1 MMTMSRAISAGQASN
16 YYKQEFTNSQDNYYR
31 EAGEVQGRWCGSL
44 AEEWNLKG
52 EVTSEQYERL
62 VAGQDPHTGEQLI
75 RVVSARETVNRFGD
89 EITTSEHRAAWDAT
103 ISAPK
108 SVSLAALVGGDGR
121 IRDAYRESINETVK
135 ELEKY
140 LQARA
145 LRKGKDSTPD
155 LPPETITKART
166 KTKPKQRRRRA
177 R

>member
-1 MMTMSRAISAGQASN
+1 MLTISRAVSVT
-16 YYKQEFTNSQDNYYR
+16 TN
-31 EAGEVQGRWCGSL
+31 
-44 AEEWNLKG
+44 
-52 EVTSEQYERL
+52 
-62 VAGQDPHTGEQLI
+62 
-75 RVVSARETVNRFGD
+75 
-89 EITTSEHRAAWDAT
+89 EHRATWDAT
-103 ISAPK
+103 ISTPR

-121 IRDAYRESINETVK
+121 IKDAYRESINETVK

>member
-1 MMTMSRAISAGQASN
+1 MLTMS
-16 YYKQEFTNSQDNYYR
+16 
-31 EAGEVQGRWCGSL
+31 
-44 AEEWNLKG
+44 
-52 EVTSEQYERL
+52 
-62 VAGQDPHTGEQLI
+62 
-75 RVVSARETVNRFGD
+75 D

-121 IRDAYRESINETVK
+121 IRDAYRESINKTVK

-145 LRKGKDSTPD
+145 LKKDSTPD

>member
-1 MMTMSRAISAGQASN
+1 M
-16 YYKQEFTNSQDNYYR
+16 
-31 EAGEVQGRWCGSL
+31 L
-44 AEEWNLKG
+44 
-52 EVTSEQYERL
+52 
-62 VAGQDPHTGEQLI
+62 
-75 RVVSARETVNRFGD
+75 
-89 EITTSEHRAAWDAT
+89 TTSEHRAAWDAT

-145 LRKGKDSTPD
+145 LKKGEDSTPD
-155 LPPETITKART
+155 LPPETIPKART
-166 KTKPKQRRRRA
+166 KRNQNSDSNEA